1 MRSIITK
8 KRIMICFLSL
18 VLGFLVSVCS
28 IVAYAYFSKKEIYD
42 GYVSGQVELL
52 FDRLSEDGLTAYGQA
67 EGVNADKEADWGTEE
82 NPYVISNVRHL
93 YNLSELQNLGYFE
106 RKHLVNNTE
115 TDLTHIPYFLICT
128 PDYTPVLID
137 GSSFKAISPIGNEEH
152 PFIGSVK
159 GVTGSPTVTVLGNA
173 SDTSVLHE
181 ISVKGNPANPDVGLF
196 GYVGFLGTPPEEGT
210 TEELTFLGTPSVISN
225 MILSDVTVAVD
236 SSLWDAVE
244 AFIVD
249 IALDAAG
256 HRYSYSDLYNE
267 SDRTDYDSV
276 PHENHHIGILVGH
289 VSYSTVEYISV
300 FYSSSNIV
308 AMDLSDTTDI
318 SGTKANYLSAA
329 GIMGFIYNLNPSFDE
344 GTGQITAGSGDSI
357 GDLSYSMVGGGGL
370 QSGNKAGYVLASS
383 MYTAYGYT
391 AADTPIAAGSSLNI
405 SKATDKDGNAL
416 CHEWIRDRLF
426 GLGQVPTGEYYFYDG
441 VFTFALSTQDDII
454 DSTWENG
461 VPEFSIGGT
470 SADNWHA
477 NTSEGN
483 KSVSAYIKQIKS
495 DADLQTAIDAGT
507 PLVIMKDVDASN
519 VFLMSLY
526 RQSTAGDGNFN
537 QKYTTPGTSKRYAT
551 DEEIAALLESFYGS
565 EESKQDF
572 IDGFGA
578 GFDEA
583 KVEEI
588 LGHLQNDD
596 DDETWKVISLNATS
610 GNLTTDE
617 LNAEV
622 EKLRLEYKILSSM
635 LSEASDEESFAYFAA
650 NTPVTV
656 GSGKLNDYYDYA
668 SSGYNGYFVYT
679 QYRYLFGTRYAYHWI
694 PLDGGD
700 PVELDSD
707 SRNAPNE
714 FFTISTGETW
724 EGENVYTRQNT
735 AYKGVIVNT
744 ESSSF
749 YSTDNTANA
758 SGSSLTKPTGEVIGY
773 FFRLPGSND
782 CYYASDLL
790 LQNPIPASS
799 LTNTGEVSGAGLP
812 IYSYGTNEGVLLD
825 RYYEYDFY
833 SDGIDASGNAS
844 ENYLRM
850 IKATVPMVF
859 TIPLINLEIQ
869 IGSKTEYTLWNGND
883 SAAQDANNFKIG
895 NSNSAS
901 DLLNSTRAIVK
912 FNTDGTCYIQYTIDG
927 VSQYVNCNG
936 SAFNTALSTSDGT
949 KLSIYSL
956 EATQALNYGRIT
968 FDPNDNTDSHTF
980 RADEYVFWPEGAVDV
995 DTAGNES
1002 NVSYPDVDYS
1012 IVSLESLLW
1021 NNGNA
1026 ADNGGVLHGGNLTKK
1041 FHMIDGIS
1049 FGGSISLGGD
1059 LPTDGIIRAP
1069 VGTAGTETDIP
1080 TGCVAFRINKTS
1092 TEAQKIR
1099 VIVAVPTSELY
1110 VGEEG
1115 YDLGDY
1121 ERYFCLWEMDEA
1133 RDSGL
1138 QIQIFRA
1145 DQYIERFAIPRS
1157 HPYEP
1162 GTAPDSESSEYVTA
1176 KYNNTTY
1183 RSYLNGDRVLLAYEF
1198 KVYNEGVYVL
1208 GTSTSSS
1215 DESLFADKD
1224 IAPMEIVYF
1233 SADGVASTGRDGLS
1247 GSQLGTVDYVY
1258 SYNNAIVPVT
1268 ESSATDSEGN
1278 EDYNTFYPSYCILYM
1293 NSVKDASKGIFV
1305 DVNSELVY
1313 VRRYITDENPPTS
1326 SNGYTTTTSSSVIE
1340 FHLERDKNTKVSQ
1353 YARVADNVKEK
1364 E

>member
-1 MRSIITK
+1 MRGVITK

-18 VLGFLVSVCS
+18 VLGFLVAVCS
-28 IVAYAYFSKKEIYD
+28 IVVYAYFSKKEIYD

-173 SDTSVLHE
+173 SDTSVVHK

-225 MILSDVTVAVD
+225 MILSDVTVAVN

-249 IALDAAG
+249 IALNAAG

-276 PHENHHIGILVGH
+276 PHENHHIGILAGH

-300 FYSSSNIV
+300 FYSSSNVV

-344 GTGQITAGSGDSI
+344 DTGQITAGSGDSI
-357 GDLSYSMVGGGGL
+357 GDLSYAMVGGGGL

-405 SKATDKDGNAL
+405 SKATDKDGNDL

-495 DADLQTAIDAGT
+495 DADLQAAIDAGT

-551 DEEIAALLESFYGS
+551 EEEIAALLESFYGS

-679 QYRYLFGTRYAYHWI
+679 QYRYLLGTRYAYHWI

-744 ESSSF
+744 ENSSF
-749 YSTDNTANA
+749 YSTGNTANA

-799 LTNTGEVSGAGLP
+799 LTNTGEVSGADLP

-869 IGSKTEYTLWNGND
+869 IGRKTEYTLWNGSD
-883 SAAQDANNFKIG
+883 SAAQDASNFKIG

-927 VSQYVNCNG
+927 VSQYVNYNG

-968 FDPNDNTDSHTF
+968 FDPNDDTDSHTF

-1198 KVYNEGVYVL
+1198 KVYNAGVYVL

-1293 NSVKDASKGIFV
+1293 NSVKDASNGIFV

-1326 SNGYTTTTSSSVIE
+1326 SDGYTTTTSSSVIE

-1353 YARVADNVKEK
+1353 YTRIADNVKEK